1 LLKDLLIS
9 VTNFFRDKKPFEALE
24 QDILPAIFRDKNSED
39 EVRIWIAGCATGEEA
54 YSLAI
59 LLAERTWGVIDAPK
73 VQLFATDIDEA
84 AISVAREGVYTL
96 NDAADVSPERL
107 MRFFTKE
114 GDSYRVI
121 REIREMILFA
131 SHNFLKDPPFSRLDL
146 VTCRNVLIY
155 FNQTAQERVM
165 ETFHFALK
173 PGGFLFLGS
182 SESVDGAS
190 DLYATV
196 SRENHIFQAR
206 QAAIRHYPVPESVPN
221 IPPRQLPAV
230 KPAGVESK
238 QSTRLSFGE
247 LHQKLLE
254 QYAPPSLVVNEEY
267 EIMHMSEK
275 VGRFLEFSGG
285 EPTRNLLGLIRPEL
299 RLELR

>member
-1 LLKDLLIS
+1 
-9 VTNFFRDKKPFEALE
+9 V
-24 QDILPAIFRDKNSED
+24 
-39 EVRIWIAGCATGEEA
+39 
-54 YSLAI
+54 
-59 LLAERTWGVIDAPK
+59 AERTWGVIDAPK

-155 FNQTAQERVM
+155 LNSTAQERVM

-196 SRENHIFQAR
+196 SRENHILQAR

-221 IPPRQLPAV
+221 IPPRQLPTV
-230 KPAGVESK
+230 KPAGAKSK